1 MLKVVQGGQIMKKL
15 VLFFT
20 VVLCVVLPL
29 VAQATSEQV
38 LTVYAYDSF
47 TGDWG
52 AGNDIVKA
60 FEEQTG
66 IKVNLIGVG
75 GAVEMYSKIVYEGKD
90 CPADVVIG
98 ISDSI
103 NVDQNLFLDWTPS
116 CIDDLSV
123 PKDGNLLPFDYGF
136 FAFIAD
142 MDYFKTHEVPQ
153 CLEDLTKPEFKG
165 KVILIDPRT
174 SSVGLGLFAWTIQT
188 LGEDG
193 AFSWW
198 KSMKDNALTIGDSW
212 STSYGLFTE
221 GEAPLVISYTTSPVY
236 HALYEDTDRYQA
248 LDFTN
253 GHIKTTE
260 YLGIL
265 KSSKNVEKAKQFCEF
280 VLTQGQEKIAI
291 ANTMFPA
298 NSSVELPD
306 AFSIA
311 LKPSKVVEYD
321 THEFVAKTD
330 AYLTQWAQ
338 TMVL

>member
-1 MLKVVQGGQIMKKL
+1 MKKMLLVFVL
-15 VLFFT
+15 VLCAMMPA
-20 VVLCVVLPL
+20 L
-29 VAQATSEQV
+29 AQAQLEQQT

-52 AGNDIVKA
+52 PGNDIVKA

-66 IKVNLIGVG
+66 IKVNLVG
-75 GAVEMYSKIVYEGKD
+75 AAGAVEMYSRVVYEGAD

-103 NVDQNLFLDWTPS
+103 DADQSLFLDWTPD
-116 CIDDLSV
+116 CMEDLSV
-123 PKDGNLLPFDYGF
+123 EKKGNLVPFDYGF

-142 MDYFKTHEVPQ
+142 MEYFKDHELPT
-153 CLEDLTKPEFKG
+153 CLEDLTKPEFKD

-174 SSVGLGLFAWTIQT
+174 SSVGLGLLSWTVNT
-188 LGEDG
+188 LGEDA
-193 AFSWW
+193 AFDWW
-198 KSMKDNALTIGDSW
+198 KAMKTNALTIGDSW
-212 STSYGLFTE
+212 SSSYGLFTE

-248 LDFTN
+248 IDFTD
-253 GHIKTTE
+253 GHVKTTE

-265 KSSKNVEKAKQFCEF
+265 KTSKNVEDAKRFCEF
-280 VLTQGQEKIAI
+280 VLTQGQEQIAV

-298 NSSVELPD
+298 NGNVELPE
-306 AFSIA
+306 AFKAA
-311 LKPSKVVEYD
+311 LMPSKVVEYD
-321 THEFVAKTD
+321 TDAFVAKTD
-330 AYLTQWAQ
+330 EYLTRWAQ

>member
-1 MLKVVQGGQIMKKL
+1 MKKN
-15 VLFFT
+15 LFIFMLI
-20 VVLCVVLPL
+20 LCVALP
-29 VAQATSEQV
+29 VMAQAQKEQV

-52 AGNDIVKA
+52 PGNDIVKA

-66 IKVNLIGVG
+66 IKVNLVG
-75 GAVEMYSKIVYEGKD
+75 ASGAVQMYSKIVYEGKD

-103 NVDQNLFLDWTPS
+103 DVDQDLFLDWTPD
-116 CIDDLSV
+116 CMHDLSV
-123 PKDGNLLPFDYGF
+123 GKDGNLIPFDYGF

-142 MDYFKTHEVPQ
+142 MDYFKDHELPT
-153 CLEDLTKPEFKG
+153 CLEDLTKPAFKD

-188 LGEDG
+188 LGEDE

-198 KSMKDNALTIGDSW
+198 KAMKDNALTIGDSW

-236 HALYEDTDRYQA
+236 HALYENTDRYQA
-248 LDFTN
+248 IDFTN

-265 KSSKNVEKAKQFCEF
+265 KSSKNVENAKKFCEF
-280 VLTQGQEKIAI
+280 VLTQGQEQIAV

-298 NSSVELPD
+298 NGKVELPE
-306 AFSIA
+306 AFKAA
-311 LKPSKVVEYD
+311 LMPSKVIEYNP
-321 THEFVAKTD
+321 HEFAAKTD
-330 AYLTQWAQ
+330 EYLTRWAQ

>member
-1 MLKVVQGGQIMKKL
+1 MKKMLLVFVL
-15 VLFFT
+15 VLCAMMPA
-20 VVLCVVLPL
+20 L
-29 VAQATSEQV
+29 AQAQLEQQT

-52 AGNDIVKA
+52 PGNDIVKA

-66 IKVNLIGVG
+66 IKVNLVG
-75 GAVEMYSKIVYEGKD
+75 AAGAVEMYSRVVYEGAD

-103 NVDQNLFLDWTPS
+103 DADQSLFLDWTPD
-116 CIDDLSV
+116 CMEDLSV
-123 PKDGNLLPFDYGF
+123 EKKGNLVPFDYGF

-142 MDYFKTHEVPQ
+142 MEYFKDHELPT
-153 CLEDLTKPEFKG
+153 CLEDLTKPEFKD

-174 SSVGLGLFAWTIQT
+174 SSVGLGLLSWTINT
-188 LGEDG
+188 LGEDA
-193 AFSWW
+193 AFDWW
-198 KSMKDNALTIGDSW
+198 KAMKTNALTIGDSW
-212 STSYGLFTE
+212 SSSYGLFTE

-248 LDFTN
+248 IDFTD
-253 GHIKTTE
+253 GHVKTTE

-265 KSSKNVEKAKQFCEF
+265 KTSKNVEDAKRFCEF
-280 VLTQGQEKIAI
+280 VLTQGQEQIAV

-298 NSSVELPD
+298 NGNVELPE
-306 AFSIA
+306 AFNAA
-311 LKPSKVVEYD
+311 LMPSKVVEYD
-321 THEFVAKTD
+321 TDAFVAKTD
-330 AYLTQWAQ
+330 EYLTRWAQ

>member
-1 MLKVVQGGQIMKKL
+1 MKKMLLVFVL
-15 VLFFT
+15 VLCAMMPA
-20 VVLCVVLPL
+20 L
-29 VAQATSEQV
+29 AQAQLEQQT

-52 AGNDIVKA
+52 PGNDIVKA

-66 IKVNLIGVG
+66 IKVNLVG
-75 GAVEMYSKIVYEGKD
+75 AAGAVEMYSRVVYEGAD

-103 NVDQNLFLDWTPS
+103 DADQSLFLDWTPD
-116 CIDDLSV
+116 CMEDLSV
-123 PKDGNLLPFDYGF
+123 EKKGNLVPFDYGF

-142 MDYFKTHEVPQ
+142 MEYFKDHELPT
-153 CLEDLTKPEFKG
+153 CLEDLTKPEFKD

-174 SSVGLGLFAWTIQT
+174 SSVGLGLLSWTVNT
-188 LGEDG
+188 LGEDV
-193 AFSWW
+193 AFDWW
-198 KSMKDNALTIGDSW
+198 KAMKTNALTIGDSW
-212 STSYGLFTE
+212 SSSYGLFTE

-248 LDFTN
+248 IDFTD
-253 GHIKTTE
+253 GHVKTTE

-265 KSSKNVEKAKQFCEF
+265 KTSKNVEDAKRFCEF
-280 VLTQGQEKIAI
+280 VLTQGQEQIAV

-298 NSSVELPD
+298 NGNVELPE
-306 AFSIA
+306 AFKAA
-311 LKPSKVVEYD
+311 LMPSKVVEYD
-321 THEFVAKTD
+321 TDAFVAKTD
-330 AYLTQWAQ
+330 EYLTRWAQ

>member
-1 MLKVVQGGQIMKKL
+1 MKKMLLVFVL
-15 VLFFT
+15 VLCAMMPA
-20 VVLCVVLPL
+20 L
-29 VAQATSEQV
+29 AQAQLEQQT

-52 AGNDIVKA
+52 PGNDIVKA

-66 IKVNLIGVG
+66 IKVNLVG
-75 GAVEMYSKIVYEGKD
+75 AAGAVEMYSRVVYEGAD

-103 NVDQNLFLDWTPS
+103 DADQSLFLDWTPD
-116 CIDDLSV
+116 CMEDLSV
-123 PKDGNLLPFDYGF
+123 EKKGNLVPFDYGF

-142 MDYFKTHEVPQ
+142 MEYFKDHELPT
-153 CLEDLTKPEFKG
+153 CLEDLTKPEFKD

-174 SSVGLGLFAWTIQT
+174 SSVGLGLLSWTINT
-188 LGEDG
+188 LGEDA
-193 AFSWW
+193 AFDWW
-198 KSMKDNALTIGDSW
+198 KAMKTNALTIGDSW
-212 STSYGLFTE
+212 SSSYGLFTE

-248 LDFTN
+248 IDFTD
-253 GHIKTTE
+253 GHVKTTE

-265 KSSKNVEKAKQFCEF
+265 KTSKNVEDAKRFCKF
-280 VLTQGQEKIAI
+280 VLTQGQEQIAV

-298 NSSVELPD
+298 NGNVELPE
-306 AFSIA
+306 AFKAA
-311 LKPSKVVEYD
+311 LMPSKVVEYD
-321 THEFVAKTD
+321 TDAFVAKTD
-330 AYLTQWAQ
+330 EYLTRWAQ